1 MNYYALLNA
10 KIFSSSDWCFRLIIS
25 RSYRS
30 RVPQMASNVSQ
41 RRAGTVLP
49 PPAEDFSYSAVVAAK
64 HPIKN
69 GITVC
74 FLY

>member
-1 MNYYALLNA
+1 
-10 KIFSSSDWCFRLIIS
+10 
-25 RSYRS
+25 
-30 RVPQMASNVSQ
+30 MASSVSQ